1 MSLVNID
8 RAIRLPAPDLEG
20 LIQGRMIA
28 AIVWRMFNQGEQY
41 ALYPGNVSG
50 DSPCDRY
57 YRSHFLPVA
66 QKALAQLNADKVSIK
81 AWAKCELCQM
91 VNDA

>member
-8 RAIRLPAPDLEG
+8 RAIRLPAPDVEA

-50 DSPCDRY
+50 DWPCDRY

-66 QKALAQLNADKVSIK
+66 QKALAQLNSDKVSIK
-81 AWAKCELCQM
+81 AWAKCELC
-91 VNDA
+91 